1 MLLLLAII
9 SLAFNL
15 SRLLDEAHSCFIN
28 IVQVVLVVYNYF
40 SRFIIL
46 YNVQAVEKILN
57 TKLFSIQIV
66 LLMKG
71 LKNLRK
77 LEVNFIT

>member
-15 SRLLDEAHSCFIN
+15 SRLPDQAHSCFIN
-28 IVQVVLVVYNYF
+28 IVQVFLVVHNYF
-40 SRFIIL
+40 SLFLIL
-46 YNVQAVEKILN
+46 HNVQAVEKILN
-57 TKLFSIQIV
+57 TKLFSLQIV
-66 LLMKG
+66 LLVKG